1 MIGLPAARG
10 GPSHVVPIGL
20 AVVAV
25 AINDSVAGPRCK
37 DDLRG
42 LDRPPAHVRRHVNLV
57 MCCQG
62 RFNGGGA
69 RNPRLMHAI
78 LEYESLAIWG
88 VFHISAPRLAICPT
102 LVTVGGLS
110 GSARIFG
117 LTRSGACR
125 K

>member
-57 MCCQG
+57 MCWQG

-69 RNPRLMHAI
+69 QNPRLMHEI
-78 LEYESLAIWG
+78 LEYEVLAIWG
-88 VFHISAPRLAICPT
+88 VSSHF
-102 LVTVGGLS
+102 
-110 GSARIFG
+110 SARPAISPTVVTFR
-117 LTRSGACR
+117 RSI
-125 K
+125 